1 LLKITYENF
10 KWQFMRFFITI
21 FFVQIT
27 FNIIAIGQL
36 TSLPRGGNKRASVS
50 EEIGITDVTI
60 HYSRPGVKKREGH
73 IWGELI
79 PAGFSQL
86 GYGFKN
92 PTPWRAGANE
102 NTTIEFSTD
111 VRVEG
116 HTLPA
121 GKYGFFVAYD
131 PNECT
136 LIFSRN
142 STSWGN
148 FFYDSTEDALR
159 VKVKPIK
166 TDKTVE
172 WLKYEFADQTASGA
186 TIQLQWEKLMIPF
199 RVDVDVIKMQVASFR
214 RELRGGVALPGYW
227 QPWNEAASYCLANH
241 TNLEEALLWAD
252 SATSKTFGGTRNFE
266 TWQTKASILDSL
278 GRKTEGAEAMKRA
291 FLYVDDFQGYVYGCT
306 LVNAKRPQEALEIFK
321 LIYDKFPNTLFTN
334 IGMATGYSAL
344 GDYKTALTWAQ
355 KALPQAKGGNKIE
368 IERNIRDLRDGKD
381 MNN

>member
-1 LLKITYENF
+1 
-10 KWQFMRFFITI
+10 MRFILRTAIPII
-21 FFVQIT
+21 FLE
-27 FNIIAIGQL
+27 IIFGGTAIGQQL

-50 EEIGITDVTI
+50 EEIGLTDVI
-60 HYSRPGVKKREGH
+60 IRYSRPGVKKREGH

-79 PAGFSQL
+79 PTGFSQL

-102 NTTIEFSTD
+102 NTTIEFTTD
-111 VRVEG
+111 VKIEG
-116 HTLPA
+116 ENLPA

-136 LIFSRN
+136 LIFSKN

-159 VKVKPIK
+159 VKVKPMK
-166 TDKTVE
+166 NGNSVE
-172 WLKYEFADQTASGA
+172 WLKYEFTDQTPSSA
-186 TIQLQWEKLMIPF
+186 TIQLQWEKVMVPF
-199 RVDVDVIKMQVASFR
+199 RVDVDVIKMQLASFR
-214 RELRGGVALPGYW
+214 KELRGGIALPGYW
-227 QPWNEAASYCLANH
+227 QPWNEAASFCLANN

-266 TWQTKASILDSL
+266 TWQTKAAILDSL
-278 GRKTEGAEAMKRA
+278 GRKAEAEEALKRA
-291 FLYVDDFQGYVYGCT
+291 FNYVDDFQGYVYGCA

-368 IERNIRDLRDGKD
+368 IERNIRDLQNGKD

>member
-1 LLKITYENF
+1 
-10 KWQFMRFFITI
+10 MRLFLRTAVLVTTI
-21 FFVQIT
+21 EIVFSGVTNGQ
-27 FNIIAIGQL
+27 QL

-50 EEIGITDVTI
+50 EEIGLTDVI
-60 HYSRPGVKKREGH
+60 IRYSRPGVKKREGH

-79 PAGFSQL
+79 PAGFTQL

-102 NTTIEFSTD
+102 NTTIEFTTD
-111 VRVEG
+111 VKVEG
-116 HTLPA
+116 QNLPA

-131 PNECT
+131 PNECI
-136 LIFSRN
+136 LIFSKN
-142 STSWGN
+142 FTSWGN
-148 FFYDSTEDALR
+148 FFYDSTEDVLR
-159 VKVKPIK
+159 VKVKPVK
-166 TDKTVE
+166 TGNSVE
-172 WLKYEFADQTASGA
+172 WLKYEFTNQTSSSA
-186 TIQLQWEKLMIPF
+186 TIQLQWEKVMIPF
-199 RVDVDVIKMQVASFR
+199 RVDVDVIKMQLASFR
-214 RELRGGVALPGYW
+214 KELRGGIALPGYW
-227 QPWNEAASYCLANH
+227 QPWNEAAAFCLANN

-266 TWQTKASILDSL
+266 TWQTKAAILDSL
-278 GRKTEGAEAMKRA
+278 GRKAEGEEALKRA
-291 FLYVDDFQGYVYGCT
+291 FNYVDDLQGYVYGCT

-344 GDYKTALTWAQ
+344 GDYKTALTWAR

-368 IERNIRDLRDGKD
+368 VERNIRDLQNGKD